1 MKTDSTGIAARMM
14 LSLDRERIC
23 ECLLSHRQLQSTPLQ
38 VRYPQGVRD
47 ALGIMSEQLSL
58 SVSDLTRILVE
69 DALSEMFLPADNIV
83 RRLLSRMEHIMQAH
97 DISATTMAALL
108 APWNIRPAVFRE
120 PDRLT
125 DYLTGEILAALA
137 DWFYLSPEW
146 LNGRVHY
153 PLYRPG
159 DWPATQEIFCRI
171 ISARENMDI
180 ILWHGFPFAGTH
192 SGEYCG
198 VLLRQKKEINNT
210 IIYPVLSLYPVR
222 MRRLVSDGPKN
233 ISGYPC
239 SRRNTHSGTGRI
251 SDNRKNITHC
261 VIQGS
266 VIPLV
271 IILSNKPE

>member
-23 ECLLSHRQLQSTPLQ
+23 ECLLSNRQLQSTPLQ
-38 VRYPQGVRD
+38 VRYPQGIRE

-83 RRLLSRMEHIMQAH
+83 RRLLCRIEYIMQVH
-97 DISATTMAALL
+97 NISPVTMATLL

-125 DYLTGEILAALA
+125 DYLTGDILAALA

-153 PLYRPG
+153 PLYHPG
-159 DWPATQEIFCRI
+159 DWPITQHDFHRL
-171 ISARENMDI
+171 ISDSENIDI
-180 ILWHGFPFAGTH
+180 ILWHGFPFAGMH
-192 SGEYCG
+192 SQEYCG
-198 VLLRQKKEINNT
+198 VLLRQKKTINNA
-210 IIYPVLSLYPVR
+210 IIHPVLSLYPVR
-222 MRRLVSDGPKN
+222 MDKEKEGWFQMIRK
-233 ISGYPC
+233 ISPDISVRAVTLTPAQAEYLI
-239 SRRNTHSGTGRI
+239 TGKI
-251 SDNRKNITHC
+251 LPTVLFS
-261 VIQGS
+261 
-266 VIPLV
+266 IPL
-271 IILSNKPE
+271 SPWE

>member
-137 DWFYLSPEW
+137 DWFLSQSGMAERQGA
-146 LNGRVHY
+146 LSTVSSGRLASHTGDILQDYFSPREYGHY
-153 PLYRPG
+153 SLA
-159 DWPATQEIFCRI
+159 WFSVCRNAFRRI
-171 ISARENMDI
+171 LRRSAQAE
-180 ILWHGFPFAGTH
+180 
-192 SGEYCG
+192 
-198 VLLRQKKEINNT
+198 K
-210 IIYPVLSLYPVR
+210 
-222 MRRLVSDGPKN
+222 
-233 ISGYPC
+233 
-239 SRRNTHSGTGRI
+239 RN
-251 SDNRKNITHC
+251 
-261 VIQGS
+261 
-266 VIPLV
+266 
-271 IILSNKPE
+271 